1 MNNFIEKFKL
11 WLEDT
16 DLNTVDGDTVFKDL
30 DEWDS
35 LLALS
40 LITLIDEEYKV
51 KITGEEIRNSSS
63 INDLYAVINIK
74 KNAWVGFYFNE

>member
-1 MNNFIEKFKL
+1 MNNFIEKFTAL
-11 WLEDT
+11 LEDT
-16 DLNTVDGDTVFKDL
+16 DFNTVDGDTVFKDL

-40 LITLIDEEYKV
+40 LITMIDEEYKV
-51 KITGEEIRNSSS
+51 KITGDEIRNSYS

-74 KNAWVGFYFNE
+74 KNA

>member
-1 MNNFIEKFKL
+1 MNNFIERFTL
-11 WLEDT
+11 LLEDT

-40 LITLIDEEYKV
+40 LITMIDEEYKV

-74 KNAWVGFYFNE
+74 KNA

>member
-1 MNNFIEKFKL
+1 MNNFIEKFTL
-11 WLEDT
+11 LLEDT

-40 LITLIDEEYKV
+40 LITMIDEEYKV

-74 KNAWVGFYFNE
+74 KNA

>member
-1 MNNFIEKFKL
+1 MNNFIEKFTAL
-11 WLEDT
+11 LEDT
-16 DLNTVDGDTVFKDL
+16 DFNTVDGDTVFKDL

-40 LITLIDEEYKV
+40 LITMIDEEYKV
-51 KITGEEIRNSSS
+51 KITGDEIRNSSS

-74 KNAWVGFYFNE
+74 KNA

>member
-1 MNNFIEKFKL
+1 MNNFIEKFTL
-11 WLEDT
+11 LLEDS
-16 DLNTVDGDTVFKDL
+16 DLITVDGDTVFKDL

-40 LITLIDEEYKV
+40 LITMIDEEYKV

-63 INDLYAVINIK
+63 INDLYAVISIK
-74 KNAWVGFYFNE
+74 KNA

>member
-1 MNNFIEKFKL
+1 MNNFIKKFTL
-11 WLEDT
+11 LLEDT

-40 LITLIDEEYKV
+40 LITMIDEEYKV

-74 KNAWVGFYFNE
+74 KNA

>member
-1 MNNFIEKFKL
+1 MNNFIEKFTL
-11 WLEDT
+11 LLEDT
-16 DLNTVDGDTVFKDL
+16 DLNTIDGDTVFKDL

-74 KNAWVGFYFNE
+74 KNA